1 MQPPPEVVHWLF
13 STGFLLL
20 GLFLVCEVVVGPEVW
35 RTRAWRTYLWP
46 GFLFVMGMFMW
57 AVSVFFTTSTVHM
70 IAHGVWAQAM
80 MFGGVCLLGL
90 ARGKLRSP
98 LWTLSVALAFLVSGG
113 ATLIHESQGW
123 FFNRSSFLHHLEGW
137 GAIGAAVFPLGL
149 AFRPRSRF
157 FSLGLAVVFFYIA
170 VLLLCHR
177 DAASIFGHISPDARP
192 PVPR

>member
-35 RTRAWRTYLWP
+35 RMRAWRAYLWP

-57 AVSVFFTTSTVHM
+57 AVSVFFTTSVVHM
-70 IAHGVWAQAM
+70 VAHGIWAQSM
-80 MFGGVCLLGL
+80 MFAGACLLGL
-90 ARGKLRSP
+90 ARGKLRST
-98 LWTLSVALAFLVSGG
+98 LWTLTVAAAFLVSGS

-123 FFNRSSFLHHLEGW
+123 YFSRSSFLHHMEGW

-149 AFRPRSRF
+149 AFLPRSRF
-157 FSLGLAVVFFYIA
+157 FSLGLAAVFFYIA

-177 DAASIFGHISPDARP
+177 DIASIFGHISPEAKVQP
-192 PVPR
+192 